1 MRSIG
6 EKHIKFVER
15 LTHAEVRQATGNL
28 DPKGYNGV
36 EKKVMDRIP
45 EEVFDIWEG
54 AYIEIQQ
61 IILHILTDYVYG
73 RIHTE

>member
-28 DPKGYNGV
+28 
-36 EKKVMDRIP
+36 P